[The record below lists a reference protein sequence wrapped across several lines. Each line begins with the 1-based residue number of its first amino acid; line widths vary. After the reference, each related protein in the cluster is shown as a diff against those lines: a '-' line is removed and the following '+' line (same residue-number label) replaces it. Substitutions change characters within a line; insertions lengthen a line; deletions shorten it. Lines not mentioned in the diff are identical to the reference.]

1 MKAYWKYLI
10 IGAAIVVSAWLL
22 ARAYTYKYHA
32 QETIVVTGLGET
44 EFSSDLIVWNG
55 FITAEAQNVEAGYAQ
70 IESSKKKVYD
80 YLLSK
85 GIAAEAVVFQ
95 FVNVTKQYEPVY
107 SANGSWAGQRFTGY
121 RLSQGFT
128 VESKS
133 VDAVENVSREI
144 SSLIAQGVSI
154 EAMQPDY
161 YYTKLD
167 DVKLSLIEKASA
179 NALSVPRKLRSMPER
194 SSAEW
199 LRPVWVCSR
208 SRAPI
213 PTRSSR
219 PEDRSTP
226 RAGRKKPVSPCGSNT
241 ALSKRYG
248 KSCKN
253 RPGAY
258 LPMDG
263 TDIFRPAS
271 RSGRFEERCG
281 LARGIGCLRSVGDVC
296 AVGRGAD
303 FVQTCPRG
311 CSGAGC
317 GRSQDGRIRT

>member
-154 EAMQPDY
+154 EADARVRAEKIAVNAGA
-161 YYTKLD
+161 KLGG
-167 DVKLSLIEKASA
+167 VASA
-179 NALSVPRKLRSMPER
+179 RMGVFQITGANTNEEF
-194 SSAEW
+194 SAGG
-199 LRPVWVCSR
+199 SFN
-208 SRAPI
+208 
-213 PTRSSR
+213 TSSR
-219 PEDRSTP
+219 Q
-226 RAGRKKPVSPCGSNT
+226 KK
-241 ALSKRYG
+241 
-248 KSCKN
+248 
-253 RPGAY
+253 
-258 LPMDG
+258 
-263 TDIFRPAS
+263 
-271 RSGRFEERCG
+271 
-281 LARGIGCLRSVGDVC
+281 ARITMRVEY
-296 AVGRGAD
+296 
-303 FVQTCPRG
+303 
-311 CSGAGC
+311 
-317 GRSQDGRIRT
+317 RIK

>member
-154 EAMQPDY
+154 EAIAAPIITIPKLGRREVVAHRESIGRCPCPCREDRGQCRSEARRSGFGPYGRVPDHG
-161 YYTKLD
+161 
-167 DVKLSLIEKASA
+167 V
-179 NALSVPRKLRSMPER
+179 
-194 SSAEW
+194 
-199 LRPVWVCSR
+199 
-208 SRAPI
+208 PI

-226 RAGRKKPVSPCGSNT
+226 RAGRKKPVSPCGCE
-241 ALSKRYG
+241 Y
-248 KSCKN
+248 
-253 RPGAY
+253 
-258 LPMDG
+258 
-263 TDIFRPAS
+263 
-271 RSGRFEERCG
+271 
-281 LARGIGCLRSVGDVC
+281 
-296 AVGRGAD
+296 
-303 FVQTCPRG
+303 
-311 CSGAGC
+311 
-317 GRSQDGRIRT
+317 RIK

>member
-161 YYTKLD
+161 YYTKARRREVVAHRESIGRCPCPCRED
-167 DVKLSLIEKASA
+167 
-179 NALSVPRKLRSMPER
+179 RGQCRSEG
-194 SSAEW
+194 SAE
-199 LRPVWVCSR
+199 
-208 SRAPI
+208 
-213 PTRSSR
+213 
-219 PEDRSTP
+219 
-226 RAGRKKPVSPCGSNT
+226 
-241 ALSKRYG
+241 
-248 KSCKN
+248 
-253 RPGAY
+253 
-258 LPMDG
+258 
-263 TDIFRPAS
+263 
-271 RSGRFEERCG
+271 
-281 LARGIGCLRSVGDVC
+281 
-296 AVGRGAD
+296 
-303 FVQTCPRG
+303 
-311 CSGAGC
+311 
-317 GRSQDGRIRT
+317 

>member
-154 EAMQPDY
+154 EAMQPHY
-161 YYTKLD
+161 YYTLIGYQ
-167 DVKLSLIEKASA
+167 LISLKIGPYGRVPDHGCQYQRGVLGRRIVQHLEPAEKS
-179 NALSVPRKLRSMPER
+179 PYHH
-194 SSAEW
+194 
-199 LRPVWVCSR
+199 
-208 SRAPI
+208 
-213 PTRSSR
+213 
-219 PEDRSTP
+219 
-226 RAGRKKPVSPCGSNT
+226 AGRIPH
-241 ALSKRYG
+241 
-248 KSCKN
+248 
-253 RPGAY
+253 
-258 LPMDG
+258 
-263 TDIFRPAS
+263 
-271 RSGRFEERCG
+271 
-281 LARGIGCLRSVGDVC
+281 
-296 AVGRGAD
+296 
-303 FVQTCPRG
+303 
-311 CSGAGC
+311 
-317 GRSQDGRIRT
+317 

>member
-161 YYTKLD
+161 YYTKARRREVVAHRESIGRCPCPCRED
-167 DVKLSLIEKASA
+167 
-179 NALSVPRKLRSMPER
+179 RGQCRSEEP
-194 SSAEW
+194 AEW
-199 LRPVWVCSR
+199 LRPVWACSDHGCQYQR
-208 SRAPI
+208 GVL
-213 PTRSSR
+213 
-219 PEDRSTP
+219 
-226 RAGRKKPVSPCGSNT
+226 GRRIVQH
-241 ALSKRYG
+241 LE
-248 KSCKN
+248 
-253 RPGAY
+253 
-258 LPMDG
+258 
-263 TDIFRPAS
+263 PA
-271 RSGRFEERCG
+271 EK
-281 LARGIGCLRSVGDVC
+281 ARITMRVEY
-296 AVGRGAD
+296 
-303 FVQTCPRG
+303 
-311 CSGAGC
+311 
-317 GRSQDGRIRT
+317 RIK

>member
-154 EAMQPDY
+154 ELCSPII
-161 YYTKLD
+161 T
-167 DVKLSLIEKASA
+167 I
-179 NALSVPRKLRSMPER
+179 R
-194 SSAEW
+194 SS
-199 LRPVWVCSR
+199 
-208 SRAPI
+208 
-213 PTRSSR
+213 T
-219 PEDRSTP
+219 T
-226 RAGRKKPVSPCGSNT
+226 
-241 ALSKRYG
+241 
-248 KSCKN
+248 
-253 RPGAY
+253 
-258 LPMDG
+258 
-263 TDIFRPAS
+263 
-271 RSGRFEERCG
+271 
-281 LARGIGCLRSVGDVC
+281 
-296 AVGRGAD
+296 
-303 FVQTCPRG
+303 
-311 CSGAGC
+311 
-317 GRSQDGRIRT
+317 